1 MKYKAI
7 PLYFQPGNISKSEW
21 VDMCSKNK
29 IPIFIQQLDDKMD
42 DFIKI
47 KLAIE
52 TAFQTNK
59 QVKK

>member
-1 MKYKAI
+1 MKYEVI
-7 PLYFQPGNISKSEW
+7 PYYYQPGNISRSEW
-21 VDMCSKNK
+21 LSMCSNNK
-29 IPIFIQQLDDKMD
+29 IPIFVQQLDNKMD